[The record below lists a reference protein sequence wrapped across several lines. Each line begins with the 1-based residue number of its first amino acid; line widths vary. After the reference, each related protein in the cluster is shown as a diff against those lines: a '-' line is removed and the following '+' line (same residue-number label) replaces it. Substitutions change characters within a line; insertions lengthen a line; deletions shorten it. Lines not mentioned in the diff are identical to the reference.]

1 MCVMQAVHTVALPND
16 AVNTFLPPSIALLSR
31 VGTPL
36 LSPLVVVLFF
46 LLHLH
51 SPHISMQVM
60 ARAENTVFLR
70 VEVKETNLEIFSVY
84 AFTAKKIAG

>member
-1 MCVMQAVHTVALPND
+1 MRAPQ
-16 AVNTFLPPSIALLSR
+16 ALLLTRARMSSLPR
-31 VGTPL
+31 GEDC
-36 LSPLVVVLFF
+36 FY

-84 AFTAKKIAG
+84 AFTAKRISG

>member
-1 MCVMQAVHTVALPND
+1 MLLKQCFAKLLKSTCFSTSQLMYTGGCDGGYAFKALH
-16 AVNTFLPPSIALLSR
+16 
-31 VGTPL
+31 
-36 LSPLVVVLFF
+36 FF
-46 LLHLH
+46 YLLHLH

-84 AFTAKKIAG
+84 AFTAKKISG